1 MLPSSMLSSH
11 SIQSSSPSPGLSF
24 IRNSLSRRCRCGAS
38 APRFFARYVF
48 PSKLFRIHT
57 TAKHTHKPFGIRTFK
72 TQDLKS
78 FRIRIYEK
86 RGRGGG
92 VPARNRCPNL
102 SPRSHRPTKVPTL
115 SERPCLFASCVSSL
129 PTTHYP
135 LLTTHCLSETMS
147 LRNRQISQRASAP
160 GRSL

>member
-72 TQDLKS
+72 TQDLKP

-86 RGRGGG
+86 RGRGEGYPCATA
-92 VPARNRCPNL
+92 VLTCHPDRTD
-102 SPRSHRPTKVPTL
+102 RPKF
-115 SERPCLFASCVSSL
+115 RPCRKGPAFSRHASARFQ
-129 PTTHYP
+129 
-135 LLTTHCLSETMS
+135 LLTTRCS
-147 LRNRQISQRASAP
+147 LLTASRKQCPSATVK
-160 GRSL
+160 